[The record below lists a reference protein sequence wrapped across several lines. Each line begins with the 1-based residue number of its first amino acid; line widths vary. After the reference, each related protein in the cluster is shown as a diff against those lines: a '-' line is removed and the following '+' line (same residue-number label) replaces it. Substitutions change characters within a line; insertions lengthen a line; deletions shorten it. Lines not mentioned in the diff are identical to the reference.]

1 MCVRGVAAC
10 VLKSLTF
17 LSRIGGLQL
26 TWTFEVLERG
36 INPTI
41 SNVFQIVLKSKG
53 EIPPVGGM
61 ENLAG
66 AIFSSSGGNLTRSDF
81 DYWNLFQS

>member
-10 VLKSLTF
+10 VHKSLTF
-17 LSRIGGLQL
+17 LYRISGLQL
-26 TWTFEVLERG
+26 AWTFEVLERG

-41 SNVFQIVLKSKG
+41 SNVFQIVLQSKG

-61 ENLAG
+61 ENFAWG
-66 AIFSSSGGNLTRSDF
+66 IFSSSGGNLTRGDF
-81 DYWNLFQS
+81 DY

>member
-10 VLKSLTF
+10 VHKSLTF
-17 LSRIGGLQL
+17 LYRIRGLQL

-41 SNVFQIVLKSKG
+41 SNVFQIVLQSKG

-61 ENLAG
+61 ENFAWG
-66 AIFSSSGGNLTRSDF
+66 IFSSSGGNLTRGDF
-81 DYWNLFQS
+81 DY

>member
-10 VLKSLTF
+10 VLKILTF
-17 LSRIGGLQL
+17 LYRITGLQL
-26 TWTFEVLERG
+26 TWTSEVLERG

-61 ENLAG
+61 ENFAWG
-66 AIFSSSGGNLTRSDF
+66 IFSSSGGNLTRVDF

>member
-17 LSRIGGLQL
+17 LYRISELQL

-41 SNVFQIVLKSKG
+41 ISVFQIVLKSKG
-53 EIPPVGGM
+53 EIPP
-61 ENLAG
+61 NW
-66 AIFSSSGGNLTRSDF
+66 GNGKFCLEVFFIKWWESDKE
-81 DYWNLFQS
+81 

>member
-1 MCVRGVAAC
+1 MCVRGVATC
-10 VLKSLTF
+10 VLKSFTF
-17 LSRIGGLQL
+17 HYRISGLQL

-41 SNVFQIVLKSKG
+41 SNFFQIVLQSKG

-61 ENLAG
+61 ENFAWG
-66 AIFSSSGGNLTRSDF
+66 IFSSSGGNLTRGDF
-81 DYWNLFQS
+81 DY

>member
-41 SNVFQIVLKSKG
+41 SNVFQIVLQSKG

-61 ENLAG
+61 ENFAWG
-66 AIFSSSGGNLTRSDF
+66 IFSSSGGNLTRGDF
-81 DYWNLFQS
+81 DY

>member
-10 VLKSLTF
+10 VHKSLTF
-17 LSRIGGLQL
+17 LYRISGLQL

-41 SNVFQIVLKSKG
+41 ISVFQIVLKSKG
-53 EIPPVGGM
+53 EIPPIRGM
-61 ENLAG
+61 ENFARF
-66 AIFSSSGGNLTRSDF
+66 FSSSGGNLTKCDF